1 MTTNGWIQITVFLL
15 VVLALT
21 KPLGA
26 FMTRVFNREKTFL
39 DPALRP
45 IEKIL
50 YRLTGVD
57 EAAEMGWKE
66 YAGAMLIFSGVT
78 MAVLYLIQRVQNWLP
93 LNPQKLAAV
102 PPDLAFNTAASFTTN
117 TNWQAYVP
125 ETTMSYLTQMA
136 GLAWHNFT
144 SAAAGIAVA
153 LVIARGLTRK
163 AGPPGGQTIGN
174 FWLDLIRSP
183 LYVLLP

>member
-1 MTTNGWIQITVFLL
+1 MTNNGWFQILFFLL

-78 MAVLYLIQRVQNWLP
+78 MAVLYLIERVQNWLP

-136 GLAWHNFT
+136 GLAYHNFI
-144 SAAAGIAVA
+144 SAA
-153 LVIARGLTRK
+153 
-163 AGPPGGQTIGN
+163 
-174 FWLDLIRSP
+174 
-183 LYVLLP
+183 